1 MKNQVMSLAIDDD
14 VSATMSFTKDN
25 AVKIEVMTTEEFL
38 NSTEKMRLEW
48 ENGVYVEANK
58 QLYAVLARCY
68 AFLLQS
74 EGESYIKIG
83 NVLKAFY
90 TSRKLAYKEKTPLAC
105 RIVRAVFGNVD
116 RRRISTYAIVIRKA
130 IKEGIE
136 ISDFAAW
143 IERNKGVQEI
153 RLGGSATYVSK
164 KDKAATI
171 ADKWDTLST
180 LCVADDKKLR
190 MAKDAEYDNKHCLL
204 IAKQN
209 KNGTYTIKGVCHT
222 KGIVEQAMATLLSAE
237 NAADR
242 KVEKANAAEDK
253 AAANDAH
260 IKEAA

>member
-1 MKNQVMSLAIDDD
+1 MMDVMSLVVDTD
-14 VSATMSFTKDN
+14 VSQTTSFTKDK
-25 AVKIEVMTTEEFL
+25 VEKKVIMTTEEFL
-38 NSTEKMRLEW
+38 KSTEKMRLEW

-68 AFLLQS
+68 AFLSQA
-74 EGESYIKIG
+74 EGEGFIKMG
-83 NVLKAFY
+83 NALEKFY
-90 TSRKLAYKEKTPLAC
+90 KDRGYVYKRSTPLAC

-116 RRRISTYAIVIRKA
+116 RRRISTYAIVIRRA
-130 IKEGIE
+130 INEGVE
-136 ISDFAAW
+136 ISDFADW
-143 IERNKGVQEI
+143 IERNGGLQEV
-153 RLGGSATYVSK
+153 RLGRSATYVSK

-209 KNGTYTIKGVCHT
+209 NNGTYTIKGLCHT
-222 KGIVEQAMATLLSAE
+222 NGIVEQAMATLLSAE
-237 NAADR
+237 NTADR
-242 KVEKANAAEDK
+242 KVAKANAAEDK
-253 AAANDAH
+253 ASANDAN

>member
-1 MKNQVMSLAIDDD
+1 MKDVMSLVVDTD
-14 VSATMSFTKDN
+14 VSQTTSFTKDK
-25 AVKIEVMTTEEFL
+25 VEKKVIMTTEEFL
-38 NSTEKMRLEW
+38 KSTEKMRLEW

-68 AFLLQS
+68 AFLSQA

-83 NVLKAFY
+83 NVLKDFY
-90 TSRKLAYKEKTPLAC
+90 TSRKLDYKEKTPLAC

-116 RRRISTYAIVIRKA
+116 RRRISTYAIVIRRA
-130 IKEGIE
+130 INEGVE

-153 RLGGSATYVSK
+153 RLGRSATYVSK

-171 ADKWDTLST
+171 ADKWDALST

-209 KNGTYTIKGVCHT
+209 NNGTYTIKGVCHT
-222 KGIVEQAMATLLSAE
+222 NGIVEQAMATLLSAE
-237 NAADR
+237 NTADR
-242 KVEKANAAEDK
+242 KVAKANAAEDK
-253 AAANDAH
+253 ASANDAN